1 MPRGRKPKYPPELT
15 FQQYLLLDPAS
26 SSVQPT
32 KPVAQLQEALQR
44 PFEVSP
50 TWNHLLVKDVHL
62 DHLHLPSRAC
72 SALHD
77 MQIDT
82 IDELLDVRRLDLL
95 GQKRLGQVTL
105 DRLRREILDVLWPP
119 LVGDGQLA
127 GFQSLAEIVENYV
140 RHTIPD
146 SRKANLALGR
156 LAPDSHRAQPL
167 REFGEEHGLSRERIR
182 QIVDEAFERL
192 GKPAKLAL
200 LRPLWEEVWPILQS
214 WDRPVPV
221 PRLAEGLRRRL
232 GWVQTPPDGAI
243 QRLFTFHPELALE
256 PGFILLEPIGA
267 TSPPAL
273 AQA

>member
-26 SSVQPT
+26 SSVRPT
-32 KPVAQLQEALQR
+32 RLMAQLHEALQR

-50 TWNHLLVKDVHL
+50 TWNHIPVKDVHL
-62 DHLHLPSRAC
+62 DHLHLPSRAR

-82 IDELLDVRRLDLL
+82 IDTLMPVRRLDLL

-105 DRLRREILDVLWPP
+105 DRLRHEILDVLWPP
-119 LVGDGQLA
+119 LVGNGQLH
-127 GFQSLAEIVENYV
+127 GFQSLAEVVENYV
-140 RHTIPD
+140 RQTIQDP
-146 SRKANLALGR
+146 RKAGLALGR
-156 LAPDSHRAQPL
+156 LAPASHRAQPL

-182 QIVDEAFERL
+182 QIVDEAFECL

-214 WDRPVPV
+214 WGRPVPV

-232 GWVQTPPDGAI
+232 GWVQTPPDGAV
-243 QRLFTFHPELALE
+243 QRLFTFHPELAFE
-256 PGFILLEPIGA
+256 PGFILLKPIGA
-267 TSPPAL
+267 KAPPTL